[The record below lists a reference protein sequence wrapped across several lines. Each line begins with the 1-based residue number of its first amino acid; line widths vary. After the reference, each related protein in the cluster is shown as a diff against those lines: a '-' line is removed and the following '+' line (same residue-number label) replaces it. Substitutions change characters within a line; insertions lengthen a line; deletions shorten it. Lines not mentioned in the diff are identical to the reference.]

1 MSSRKSKRKPTRGV
15 AIEPRNEYDCAIVE
29 RTKDGRPI
37 YCFRRLI
44 DATMRIQ
51 DWNREDAAE
60 WVEFNICNLPGIR
73 IKYGS

>member
-1 MSSRKSKRKPTRGV
+1 MKSRKRRFTNGLLV
-15 AIEPRNEYDCAIVE
+15 EPRNDYDCAIVE
-29 RTKDGRPI
+29 MTNDGRPI

-51 DWNREDAAE
+51 DWD
-60 WVEFNICNLPGIR
+60 NICNLPGIR

>member
-1 MSSRKSKRKPTRGV
+1 MKSRKRKPKKGLLV
-15 AIEPRNEYDCAIVE
+15 EPRNDYDCAIVE
-29 RTKDGRPI
+29 LTKDGRPI

-51 DWNREDAAE
+51 DWDRETAMD
-60 WVEFNICNLPGIR
+60 WVEYNICNLPGIR

>member
-1 MSSRKSKRKPTRGV
+1 MKSRKRRFTNGLLV
-15 AIEPRNEYDCAIVE
+15 EPRNDYDCAIVE
-29 RTKDGRPI
+29 MTNDGRPI

-51 DWNREDAAE
+51 DWDRETATD
-60 WVEFNICNLPGIR
+60 WVEYNICNLPGIR